1 MVVNWTELDVE
12 RCQVLEEYFDGVER
26 VSVRLRHPDAGR
38 PKIFLKS
45 FHGNH
50 YWIGPKYS
58 KFNDV
63 RDGFIIKGFIPSS
76 DNTAE
81 VKVKK

>member
-1 MVVNWTELDVE
+1 MVVYWTELDVE
-12 RCQVLEEYFDGVER
+12 RCEVLEEYFDGVER

-50 YWIGPKYS
+50 YWIGPKAS
-58 KFNDV
+58 KYNDV
-63 RDGFIIKGFIPSS
+63 REGFIIKGFIPLKSS
-76 DNTAE
+76 GETPT
-81 VKVKK
+81 

>member
-1 MVVNWTELDVE
+1 VKKLVVNWTELDVE
-12 RCQVLEEYFDGVER
+12 QCEVLEEYFDAGKR
-26 VSVRLRHPDAGR
+26 VSVRIRHPDAGR

-45 FHGNH
+45 LHGIH

-63 RDGFIIKGFIPSS
+63 RDGFIIKGLISTLG
-76 DNTAE
+76 DTEA
-81 VKVKK
+81 